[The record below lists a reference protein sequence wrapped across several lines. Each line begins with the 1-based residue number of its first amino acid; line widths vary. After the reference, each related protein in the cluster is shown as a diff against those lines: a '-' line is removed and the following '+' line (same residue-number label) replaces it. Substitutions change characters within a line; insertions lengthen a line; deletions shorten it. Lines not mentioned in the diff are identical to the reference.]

1 MLSAKDVVKAHK
13 VLSGVVANTPLDYDH
28 YYQKNTELKFIS
40 KKKMLNESALLKFVE
55 LIMPS
60 HN

>member
-13 VLSGVVANTPLDYDH
+13 VHHLTTIII
-28 YYQKNTELKFIS
+28 YQKNTELKFIS